1 MQYQINPPNPKRR
14 SKNNIFP
21 EKHHLELQKST
32 SHFKSE
38 WTNTINQ
45 LDFQEVIFNSELE
58 PEPLLSKPKM
68 QNKYRDKYRDKYPD
82 KYLDKYREEEEL
94 QKQELQKQKSVFPV
108 IPKPIYEKKIDIVVI
123 PKKKENKAVQV
134 YEKKSAIIY
143 SKFFRK
149 NNNEVIPKKIFIC
162 WSTLDLPTK
171 MREVFLK
178 NQELNPDFT
187 FYLYDDKK
195 CREFINTFFEEDVV
209 FAFDTLIPGAYK
221 ADLWRLCILFV
232 YGGIYIDIKYQCV
245 NGFTFT
251 NIIDKEY
258 LTLDIP
264 SIFWTNTMHGIY
276 NGFMVSKP
284 RNPFLWNG
292 IRKIVT
298 NVKEKIYG
306 KTCLFP
312 TGPGLLGD
320 LYFENINETEFI
332 NKLDNEFEC
341 VFSTNL
347 KNIIYN
353 NTAIL
358 EIYPEYREEQKKETK
373 QYYSYLWN
381 KRRIYDLQIE
391 ETNKIYPVQKN
402 INHDTAIIPLKIY
415 QTWYTTD
422 LPEILQD
429 TVNSLKSQNPEF
441 EFYLYDDNA
450 CRHFIQTHFDNNVVN
465 AFDNLIPGAYKAD
478 LFRYCILFIQG
489 GIYLDIKYYGINGFK
504 FISFI
509 DSEYL
514 VRDIETSGYG
524 FYNALMICKAGNLFL
539 KKAIDKIVENVSIR
553 FYGKSTLE
561 PTGPLLLKEI
571 IENDTSVMNTSVM
584 NTSVNTS
591 VMNTNTSTLH
601 HRELFCSSD
610 YNTVNYYIYDTV
622 SNIAIMTYSNKYRK
636 LQQELS
642 NNKTKTQYSILWKE
656 GKIYY

>member
-38 WTNTINQ
+38 WTNTINE
-45 LDFQEVIFNSELE
+45 LDFQEVILNFEP
-58 PEPLLSKPKM
+58 PEPLPSKPKM
-68 QNKYRDKYRDKYPD
+68 RENKYRDKYKIED
-82 KYLDKYREEEEL
+82 EEL
-94 QKQELQKQKSVFPV
+94 NQKPIFPV
-108 IPKPIYEKKIDIVVI
+108 IPKPIYEKKLKIEIEI
-123 PKKKENKAVQV
+123 PKKKENKAVQI

-149 NNNEVIPKKIFIC
+149 INNEIIPKKIFIC

-178 NQELNPDFT
+178 NQALNPDFT
-187 FYLYDDKK
+187 FYLYDDVK

-209 FAFDTLIPGAYK
+209 FTFDTLIPGAYK
-221 ADLWRLCILFV
+221 ADLWRLCVLFV

-284 RNPFLWNG
+284 RNPFLWNC
-292 IRKIVT
+292 IRKIVS

-320 LYFENINETEFI
+320 LYFENLNETEFI

-347 KNIIYN
+347 KNIVYN

-358 EIYPEYREEQKKETK
+358 EIYPEYRTEQKKETK

-381 KRRIYDLQIE
+381 KRRIYDDDIQQIK
-391 ETNKIYPVQKN
+391 TNKIYPQINN
-402 INHDTAIIPLKIY
+402 IDTAIIPLKIY

-429 TVNSLKSQNPEF
+429 TVNTLKTQNPEF
-441 EFYLYDDNA
+441 EFYLYDDNT
-450 CRHFIQTHFDNNVVN
+450 CRQFIQTHFDNSVVN

-504 FISFI
+504 FISLI
-509 DSEYL
+509 DKEYL
-514 VRDIETSGYG
+514 VRDIETSGSG

-571 IENDTSVMNTSVM
+571 IENDTT

-591 VMNTNTSTLH
+591 VNTSTLMH
-601 HRELFCSSD
+601 KELFCD
-610 YNTVNYYIYDTV
+610 YNIMNYYIYDIV
-622 SNIAIMTYSNKYRK
+622 NNIAIMTYSNKYRK

-642 NNKTKTQYSILWKE
+642 NNKTKTQYYILWEE